1 MIGAVSPRSSSSAL
15 TARSVLLVGC
25 IIRRRLL
32 DISASVAPPP
42 SQKVLRTSGALPK
55 PVRSVGLPLS
65 PPKRSSRNRRDAA
78 GTAGTG
84 PTAAPRDATTTPG
97 HHGVTMLLC
106 LLDTNYE
113 RSPPTNFP
121 VEFRVFSPL
130 GAWPLFG
137 PRTPT
142 LRRRRMISGLL
153 ALLSAGAA
161 FHFAPGGRTQ
171 HSRRA
176 VAPVCTVDAPP
187 PAGLAT
193 LLQPST
199 AAQRL
204 IFVGGKG
211 GVGKTSTSSS
221 IAVRLADSGLSTL
234 IVSTDPAHSLSDA
247 SSHVAKVGPTRR
259 ATAPEARPNGSRLP
273 SRAQRSAFAP

>member
-1 MIGAVSPRSSSSAL
+1 MLSA
-15 TARSVLLVGC
+15 
-25 IIRRRLL
+25 
-32 DISASVAPPP
+32 
-42 SQKVLRTSGALPK
+42 
-55 PVRSVGLPLS
+55 
-65 PPKRSSRNRRDAA
+65 
-78 GTAGTG
+78 
-84 PTAAPRDATTTPG
+84 
-97 HHGVTMLLC
+97 
-106 LLDTNYE
+106 
-113 RSPPTNFP
+113 
-121 VEFRVFSPL
+121 
-130 GAWPLFG
+130 
-137 PRTPT
+137 
-142 LRRRRMISGLL
+142 GLL
-153 ALLSAGAA
+153 LTLISAGAA

-187 PAGLAT
+187 PAGLTT

-247 SSHVAKVGPTRR
+247 LMQDVGGGKPVMVNGVEGLEAMEVSTEEAAERFRSAIGGFRASDLGLGSAAEELVSKLVTATPTR
-259 ATAPEARPNGSRLP
+259 TLNPSPLPHPHPNP
-273 SRAQRSAFAP
+273 

>member
-1 MIGAVSPRSSSSAL
+1 
-15 TARSVLLVGC
+15 
-25 IIRRRLL
+25 
-32 DISASVAPPP
+32 
-42 SQKVLRTSGALPK
+42 
-55 PVRSVGLPLS
+55 
-65 PPKRSSRNRRDAA
+65 
-78 GTAGTG
+78 
-84 PTAAPRDATTTPG
+84 
-97 HHGVTMLLC
+97 
-106 LLDTNYE
+106 
-113 RSPPTNFP
+113 
-121 VEFRVFSPL
+121 
-130 GAWPLFG
+130 
-137 PRTPT
+137 
-142 LRRRRMISGLL
+142 MISGLL

-171 HSRRA
+171 HGRRA

-273 SRAQRSAFAP
+273 SRAQRSTFDP